1 MLFTFWISSQRFIK
15 AREHKNT
22 CPLVWIVDLHFG
34 SLAAGVDGC
43 ELWLSFSKECRLFE
57 ARGSLVF
64 DVGVVA
70 GVPSSALDTEGT
82 V

>member
-1 MLFTFWISSQRFIK
+1 MFG
-15 AREHKNT
+15 N
-22 CPLVWIVDLHFG
+22 VDLHFG
-34 SLAAGVDGC
+34 SLAAGVDGF
-43 ELWLSFSKECRLFE
+43 ELWPSFSKECRLFE

-70 GVPSSALDTEGT
+70 GVPSSAIDTEGT